1 MNGNAGLKQ
10 LETLSKLKKIL
21 KDNNIT
27 ILSYS
32 SDGNTGHRSYT
43 EMTTKRWDGEMKP
56 ILTFSEDRH
65 INDPLHII
73 KRGRY
78 ILLSHNLALLKKKE
92 EEIKLEKMKQILNM
106 QSIYFD
112 NHIYTKMHDF
122 LPIKLFSIENFD
134 NLFMPNYLKK
144 VHIFCHSRF

>member
-32 SDGNTGHRSYT
+32 SDGDLGYRSYT

-56 ILTFSEDRH
+56 ILNFSEDLH

-73 KRGRY
+73 KRGRFR
-78 ILLSHNLALLKKKE
+78 LLSHYPYFIKKGRRGNKIRE
-92 EEIKLEKMKQILNM
+92 NETNIKYAKHLF
-106 QSIYFD
+106 Y

-134 NLFMPNYLKK
+134 NL
-144 VHIFCHSRF
+144 